1 MNKLEEKILNE
12 GRVLPGEILKVDN
25 FLNHQIDMDL
35 MEWIGEEFKRRFGDC
50 GVTKVL
56 TLEASGIPPAVLTA
70 YKYNVPLV
78 FAKKA
83 KSENLGSQDL
93 YRSLV
98 KSYTYG
104 NEFTVTVVKKYLS
117 ADDKVLIIDDFL
129 AKGEASKGLID
140 ICRQAG
146 AKVAGIGI
154 CIEKGFQP
162 GGQKLRD
169 AGYHLESLAIVDEM
183 TDQGKLSFRPQ

>member
-1 MNKLEEKILNE
+1 MNKLEERILSD

-25 FLNHQIDMDL
+25 FLNHQIDISL
-35 MEWIGEEFKRRFGDC
+35 MEWIGEEFKHRFGDC

-83 KSENLGSQDL
+83 KSGNLGDQDL
-93 YRSLV
+93 YRAAV

-117 ADDKVLIIDDFL
+117 AEDTVLIIDDFL
-129 AKGEASKGLID
+129 AKGEACSGLLE

-162 GGQKLRD
+162 GGQKLRET
-169 AGYHLESLAIVDEM
+169 GLQVESLAIIDSM
-183 TDQGKLSFRPQ
+183 TDDSITFRAQD

>member
-1 MNKLEEKILNE
+1 MNKLEERILNE

-25 FLNHQIDMDL
+25 FLNHQIDISL

-78 FAKKA
+78 FAKKD
-83 KSENLGSQDL
+83 QDL
-93 YRSLV
+93 YRAAV

-117 ADDKVLIIDDFL
+117 AEDTVLIIDDFL
-129 AKGEASKGLID
+129 AKGEACSGLLE

-162 GGQKLRD
+162 GGQKLRET
-169 AGYHLESLAIVDEM
+169 GLQVESLAIIDSM
-183 TDQGKLSFRPQ
+183 TDDSITFRTQD